1 MVSPLQRNAPEI
13 IGLMGAALLLC
24 QNSKY
29 IPILKSKQ
37 WIQNSALRINNT
49 LRINTHFSFL
59 PAAMFSS
66 GISLGVRKHI
76 CQIREQLTRAQADKA
91 ESARQVEDLRG
102 QLTNAQADSTQIRE
116 QLRIAQADI
125 AESARQ
131 VEDLRAQAN
140 KGESARQEIESLKV
154 ELLVAKQQVPMVIG
168 GGGSPQ
174 YYSVA
179 SSSTSESRRPSED
192 GRQEKEAGTRIRS
205 EGKSSLTDPNY
216 FQFFKQEI
224 ADRLIT

>member
-76 CQIREQLTRAQADKA
+76 CQIREQLTRAQADK
-91 ESARQVEDLRG
+91 
-102 QLTNAQADSTQIRE
+102 
-116 QLRIAQADI
+116 